1 MSKSINYN
9 GLNLTVGKGSQISED
24 ATIGFKEH
32 GKGKIIIGNNVTI
45 DSGVVLRTYGGTITI
60 DNNVYIGIDTII
72 YGGGNVQIKEN
83 TLISPR
89 VQIYAQNHGICI
101 NSTIRSQK
109 NDMYGVWIGNDCW
122 IGAGSIITDG
132 VQICKGCVLGA
143 GSVLTKNMMIAYEVW
158 AGNPAKFIKKRPVCE
173 SFLNKSTPFPK
184 VDTCK
189 SDVNL
194 TPVVCP
200 DKPYSLPYACGGY
213 YDYILENFD
222 IEEWEVS

>member
-9 GLNLTVGKGSQISED
+9 GLNLTVGKGSKISED
-24 ATIGFKEH
+24 AVIGFKEK

-45 DSGVVLRTYGGTITI
+45 DSGVVLRTCGGIITI
-60 DNNVYIGIDTII
+60 KDNVHIGMDTII
-72 YGGGNVQIKEN
+72 FGGGNVQIKEN

-101 NSTIRSQK
+101 DSTIRSQK
-109 NDMYGVWIGNDCW
+109 NDMYGIWIGDDCW
-122 IGAGSIITDG
+122 IGAGSIITDSC
-132 VQICKGCVLGA
+132 QISKGCVLGA
-143 GSVLTKNMMIAYEVW
+143 GSILTKNMMIAYEVW
-158 AGNPAKFIKKRPVCE
+158 AGNPAKFIKKRPDCK
-173 SFLNKSTPFPK
+173 SILNKSTPLPM

-200 DKPYSLPYACGGY
+200 DKPYSFPYNYTDY
-213 YDYILENFD
+213 YDWKVTCNE
-222 IEEWEVS
+222 